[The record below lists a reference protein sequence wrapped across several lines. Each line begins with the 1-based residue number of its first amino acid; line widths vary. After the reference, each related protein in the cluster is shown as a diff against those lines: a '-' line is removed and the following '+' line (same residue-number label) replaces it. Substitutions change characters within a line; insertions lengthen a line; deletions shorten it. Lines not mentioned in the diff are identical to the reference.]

1 MVVMKFGGTSLG
13 DADRIKNVCNI
24 VKSRLDEKPIVV
36 VSAVQGIT
44 DKLIEAAEKA
54 ANDEDVSKEL
64 EEIKKK
70 HHKILK
76 DLELKEGLVDNILDE
91 FFKVIDNIFLMKRT
105 SPESMDQVQSF
116 GERMSSRIVA
126 VYLIKIGIKAQAY
139 DAYDIGMITNPEYGK
154 AEPLPDTEEK
164 IAIELK
170 KIKVVPVITG
180 FIGKDS
186 AGNITTL
193 GRGGSD
199 YTAAIIGAAINS
211 EVEIWTD
218 VNGIMTADPRV
229 VKEAKTIEKISFNEA
244 SELAYFGGRVLH
256 PKTIWPAVKKN
267 IPVKVLNTFEP
278 KNKGTTIVKEANKT
292 KEIIKAIA
300 CKKDINLITMVS
312 TRMLLAHGFLGRVF
326 SVFENYKKSI
336 DMVATS
342 EVSVSLTVDDDS
354 DLDKIKNDL
363 EGIADIKI
371 EKNKAIICVVGEGM
385 QNIHGI
391 AGRTF
396 SVLGKNKVNI
406 EMISQGASEINI
418 SFIVNNK
425 DADKA
430 VQVLHKE
437 YFGYSK

>member
-1 MVVMKFGGTSLG
+1 MKFGGSSLG

-24 VKSRLDEKPIVV
+24 VKSKLDKKPIVV

-44 DKLIEAAEKA
+44 DKLIDTAEKA

-64 EEIKKK
+64 DEIKQK

-76 DLELKEGLVDNILDE
+76 NLELKEDLVDNILDK

-105 SPESMDQVQSF
+105 SPESMDEVQSF
-116 GERMSSRIVA
+116 GERMSSRIIA
-126 VYLIKIGIKAQAY
+126 AYLSKIGIKAEAY

-164 IAIELK
+164 IAKELK

-218 VNGIMTADPRV
+218 VNGIMTANPKV
-229 VKEAKTIEKISFNEA
+229 VKEARTMDRISFNEA

-300 CKKDINLITMVS
+300 CKKDINLITIVS

-342 EVSVSLTVDDDS
+342 EVSVSLTVDNDV
-354 DLDKIKNDL
+354 DLDKIESDL
-363 EGIADIKI
+363 EGIADVRID
-371 EKNKAIICVVGEGM
+371 KNKAIICVVGEGM
-385 QNIHGI
+385 KKIPGI

-418 SFIVNNK
+418 SFIVDNK

-430 VQVLHKE
+430 VRVLHKE
-437 YFGYSK
+437 YFE